1 MSRIQPLLWA
11 SPAPW
16 GKGDEERV
24 LQVPSHFADFRGC
37 FVLCSSILF
46 GLAWLVLRPSL
57 SGWRPA
63 SAARRRPFC
72 RTRRIT
78 PCYTLSHCGS
88 VVRNLCDQAAEIDAS
103 VVAELPEDAA
113 SRIVVNYRLILPV
126 GGRYQLLVFAVR
138 HCCCYQ
144 CAKTQVAVA
153 RHTVACFGGHAWNG
167 GHGDLVTGRLPFES
181 SVSCMH
187 VSEGYHEGGCSRL
200 HMDWLKITLGAVS
213 KVEKAPDARARCGA
227 SQLFLRYLTRKL
239 QQASCSRIMNL
250 LSHKTMCCFTGGY
263 AEGT

>member
-1 MSRIQPLLWA
+1 MLRALLVDSFWPDLA
-11 SPAPW
+11 CPQA
-16 GKGDEERV
+16 ELERLATSLGCTQTAL
-24 LQVPSHFADFRGC
+24 LQDTTHY
-37 FVLCSSILF
+37 
-46 GLAWLVLRPSL
+46 
-57 SGWRPA
+57 
-63 SAARRRPFC
+63 
-72 RTRRIT
+72 T

-144 CAKTQVAVA
+144 CAKTQVAAA
-153 RHTVACFGGHAWNG
+153 RCTVACFGGHAWSG

-200 HMDWLKITLGAVS
+200 HMDWL
-213 KVEKAPDARARCGA
+213 
-227 SQLFLRYLTRKL
+227 
-239 QQASCSRIMNL
+239 
-250 LSHKTMCCFTGGY
+250 
-263 AEGT
+263 